1 MCQAGPISA
10 ESANLRLEDTS
21 TLKRVVIELQRS
33 LEFDDTVTA
42 LIRVQATPSVHFRTS
57 RVFGPLLVTKHGRY
71 LEVIP
76 SSTDEPSMPDQYS
89 FHSRYELGCQEATL
103 SSSLSW

>member
-10 ESANLRLEDTS
+10 ESAKRPEDTS

-57 RVFGPLLVTKHGRY
+57 RVFGTSYKTRS
-71 LEVIP
+71 IP
-76 SSTDEPSMPDQYS
+76 RGNPK
-89 FHSRYELGCQEATL
+89 FNG
-103 SSSLSW
+103 